1 VPHVRSVD
9 HQPGEFMRSFES
21 PHEARRVIAE
31 FTTQAE
37 LVVADGVDVVI
48 PGGGIPM
55 LLLAEAKVRAIGGA
69 PVVDGLHVLLKHTE
83 LAVIL
88 RRQSGI
94 ETSRLADFRLPPADV
109 IQEFLD
115 N

>member
-1 VPHVRSVD
+1 
-9 HQPGEFMRSFES
+9 
-21 PHEARRVIAE
+21 
-31 FTTQAE
+31 
-37 LVVADGVDVVI
+37 
-48 PGGGIPM
+48 M